1 MKLAAWSAAG
11 LKHLLAAVNR
21 GVRYNDV
28 PIRGGNWNN
37 AANAGVFALNLHN
50 ARSNANTNIGARPAL
65 RACQK
70 SSSYREPGQNT
81 LKGCTLLRRESKKLN
96 WRHS

>member
-1 MKLAAWSAAG
+1 MKLAARSAAG

-37 AANAGVFALNLHN
+37 AANAGVFALNSGY
-50 ARSNANTNIGARPAL
+50 ARSNVYTGVGARPAFVN
-65 RACQK
+65 
-70 SSSYREPGQNT
+70 P
-81 LKGCTLLRRESKKLN
+81 
-96 WRHS
+96 

>member
-1 MKLAAWSAAG
+1 MKSAAWLAGG
-11 LKHLLAAVNR
+11 LKHLPVMVNR

-37 AANAGVFALNLHN
+37 AASAGVFALNLYY
-50 ARSNANTNIGARPAL
+50 ARSNVNTIIGARPAL

-70 SSSYREPGQNT
+70 SGSHGSQGRT
-81 LKGCTLLRRESKKLN
+81 L
-96 WRHS
+96 

>member
-1 MKLAAWSAAG
+1 MVG
-11 LKHLLAAVNR
+11 LKHLLVTANR

-37 AANAGVFALNLHN
+37 AANAGVFALNLNN
-50 ARSNANTNIGARPAL
+50 ARSNTNTNIGARPAL

-70 SSSYREPGQNT
+70 
-81 LKGCTLLRRESKKLN
+81 LN
-96 WRHS
+96 P

>member
-21 GVRYNDV
+21 GVRYYDV
-28 PIRGGNWNN
+28 PIRGGIWGY
-37 AANAGVFALNLHN
+37 AAVAGVFALSLTY
-50 ARSNANTNIGARPAL
+50 ARSGVFTVLGARPAL

-70 SSSYREPGQNT
+70 SSS
-81 LKGCTLLRRESKKLN
+81 
-96 WRHS
+96 

>member
-21 GVRYNDV
+21 GVRYYDV
-28 PIRGGNWNN
+28 PIRGGRWLN
-37 AANAGVFALNLHN
+37 AVNAGVFALYLVY
-50 ARSNANTNIGARPAL
+50 ARSYARSAVGARPAL

-70 SSSYREPGQNT
+70 SSSYRELGQNT

>member
-1 MKLAAWSAAG
+1 MKLAAWSVAG
-11 LKHLLAAVNR
+11 LKHLLATANR

-37 AANAGVFALNLHN
+37 AANSGVFALYLDL
-50 ARSNANTNIGARPAL
+50 ARSSASAGFGARPAL

-70 SSSYREPGQNT
+70 SSSYRELGQNT

>member
-1 MKLAAWSAAG
+1 MKSAVWSAAG

-37 AANAGVFALNLHN
+37 AANAGVFALNLNN

-70 SSSYREPGQNT
+70 SGSHGSQGRT
-81 LKGCTLLRRESKKLN
+81 L
-96 WRHS
+96 